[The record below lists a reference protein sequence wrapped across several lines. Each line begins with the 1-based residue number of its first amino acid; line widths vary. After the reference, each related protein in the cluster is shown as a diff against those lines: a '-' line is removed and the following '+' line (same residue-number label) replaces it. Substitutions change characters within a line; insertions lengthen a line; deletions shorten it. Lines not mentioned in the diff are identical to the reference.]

1 MYLIHIPL
9 VPATPSHTP
18 NLPAHDQTTPKLISS
33 PTFPAPTILNPQ
45 GENILKVSHFSPK
58 KSDAW

>member
-9 VPATPSHTP
+9 VAATPSHTP

-33 PTFPAPTILNPQ
+33 PTFPTPTILNPQ

-58 KSDAW
+58 KSDA